1 MVLASRHRVALAA
14 LQARFDDVQPLHAGD
29 RFLVFAARRPA
40 GHGGSA
46 VDAPCEVAIK
56 VPVDHCGAWLGDVLD
71 HAGAVLSAIGP
82 HRNIVALLDRTE
94 LPDGRPA
101 LVLQYCPRSL
111 ADDVNSGGRMPL
123 REVVAAGIKLAGA
136 LDAVHAAGFV
146 HCDLRPANVL
156 VDSDG
161 EPLLSGF
168 EEAADRDGG
177 AAAALHI
184 TTPHTAPELLEGA
197 APSPATD
204 VYGLAS
210 TLYEL
215 IAGRAAFR
223 AYAGESPAS
232 VIVRV
237 LSGQVTPIVGPGIPL
252 DMSDLLTWAMSGDP
266 ANRPPSPA
274 WLAEEL
280 RGIEQRQGWPRTQ
293 LIA

>member
-1 MVLASRHRVALAA
+1 MVLASRHRTARDALS
-14 LQARFDDVQPLHAGD
+14 ARFEDVRPLHVGD
-29 RFLVFAARRPA
+29 RFLVFAARQVPCEN
-40 GHGGSA
+40 HTA
-46 VDAPCEVAIK
+46 VDVAVK
-56 VPVDHCGAWLGDVLD
+56 VPVDDGGTWLGDVLD
-71 HAGAVLSAIGP
+71 HAAAVLAAVGP
-82 HRNIVALLDRTE
+82 HPNVIGLYERIQ

-101 LVLQYCPRSL
+101 LVLQHCNRSL
-111 ADDVNSGGRMPL
+111 ADELNSGGRMSL
-123 REVVAAGIKLAGA
+123 RAVAAAGIKLAGA
-136 LDAVHAAGFV
+136 LETLHAAGFV

-156 VDSDG
+156 ADDAG

-168 EEAADRDGG
+168 EEAVDRRSET
-177 AAAALHI
+177 APALHI

-197 APSPATD
+197 AASPATD

-223 AYAGESPAS
+223 AYADESPAS

-237 LSGQVTPIVGPGIPL
+237 LSGQVRPIVGPGIPL

-266 ANRPPSPA
+266 AERPPTPA

-280 RGIEQRQGWPRTQ
+280 RRIEQRQGWPRTE